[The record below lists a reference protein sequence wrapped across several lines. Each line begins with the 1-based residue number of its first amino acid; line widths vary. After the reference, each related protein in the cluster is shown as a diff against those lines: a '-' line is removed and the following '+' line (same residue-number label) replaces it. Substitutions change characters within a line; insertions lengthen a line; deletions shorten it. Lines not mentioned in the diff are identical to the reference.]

1 MTLHIKSVGSWTTQL
16 HSLAK
21 VDEVDLDKQ
30 TIAFVEGPYGIPS
43 IDFESDCYRIVV
55 LISGGIG
62 VTPNQAICNDLID
75 AHSKGRQMLKIIFIW
90 IVRDMTIVHAMN
102 ESNHFP
108 SNRDDAQHQ
117 THGQSDNID
126 IIVDEDIVTIQ
137 AESTLEKN
145 LSVHNMG
152 SNSLLCTEIYRTS
165 KEIMSE
171 EDLEKQ
177 SLSDDAVIIQG
188 RPDFSQ
194 IFSRINEFAASRGES
209 RVGVS
214 ICGPDAMVID
224 ATKACRE
231 LKQDTVKWDTHFE
244 VFNL

>member
-1 MTLHIKSVGSWTTQL
+1 
-16 HSLAK
+16 
-21 VDEVDLDKQ
+21 
-30 TIAFVEGPYGIPS
+30 
-43 IDFESDCYRIVV
+43 
-55 LISGGIG
+55 
-62 VTPNQAICNDLID
+62 
-75 AHSKGRQMLKIIFIW
+75 
-90 IVRDMTIVHAMN
+90 MN
-102 ESNHFP
+102 GSNHFP
-108 SNRDDAQHQ
+108 SNRDDTQHQ

-126 IIVDEDIVTIQ
+126 IVVDE

-145 LSVHNMG
+145 SSGHNLG
-152 SNSLLCTEIYRTS
+152 STSLLCTEIYRTS
-165 KEIMSE
+165 KESMSE

-177 SLSDDAVIIQG
+177 SLIDDAVIIQG

-209 RVGVS
+209 RIGVS

-224 ATKACRE
+224 ATKACRA